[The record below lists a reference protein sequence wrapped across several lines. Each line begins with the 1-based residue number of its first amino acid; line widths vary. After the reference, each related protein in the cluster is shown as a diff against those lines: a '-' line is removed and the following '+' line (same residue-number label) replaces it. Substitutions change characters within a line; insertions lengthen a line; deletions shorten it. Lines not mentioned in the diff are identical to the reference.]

1 MSISRFW
8 RKFRGLSRRQCSL
21 LLEAAFWLVLSRLVV
36 MFVCFPRIA
45 RHIGRLHAPADLR
58 ADSSQDAADAREIS
72 WAIDRSVRL
81 LPVRLV
87 CLPQALAAW
96 QMLHLRGIW
105 SRVHFGASREPQW
118 APLTTHAWVDA
129 CGVEVTGYP
138 EAHHCVEIGFFA
150 Q

>member
-8 RKFRGLSRRQCSL
+8 HKCRGLSWRRRSL
-21 LLEAAFWLVLSRLVV
+21 LLEAAFWLAVARLAVV
-36 MFVCFPRIA
+36 FVCFPRIA
-45 RHIGRLHAPADLR
+45 RHIGRLHPPADLQS
-58 ADSSQDAADAREIS
+58 DSSQDGADAREIS
-72 WAIDRSVRL
+72 WAIDRSARL
-81 LPVRLV
+81 LPVRFV

-105 SRVHFGASREPQW
+105 SRVHFGASRDPQQ